1 MTIIHPRQAYAYL
14 KRFKGMEQVTMMK
27 GLTEEQI
34 QLMKDDLCVE
44 VAGYLVDDFTST
56 LMLILMTR
64 MRLAFCYPPIY

>member
-1 MTIIHPRQAYAYL
+1 
-14 KRFKGMEQVTMMK
+14 MMK
-27 GLTEEQI
+27 RLTEEQI